1 VYLDLN
7 PGQPRRDH
15 RSPAHCNAK
24 RFPQQSQ
31 RQLQRLART
40 PSPSS
45 VTVSARTEKS
55 GAGKTYPA
63 IPPHP
68 ALKEEPS
75 QPNVRTMA
83 TSKHP
88 VLSRKV
94 FSQHLSRGARRDLHN
109 FRLFIILD
117 EVILAEIDENRIVPD
132 RPCCPGMS
140 TRTDRH
146 SKILGFG

>member
-1 VYLDLN
+1 VYLDPN
-7 PGQPRRDH
+7 PWQPRRDH

-31 RQLQRLART
+31 RQWQQFART

-45 VTVSARTEKS
+45 ESISARTKKS

-68 ALKEEPS
+68 TLKEKPS

-88 VLSRKV
+88 VFRRKV

-117 EVILAEIDENRIVPD
+117 EVILAEIDENRIVPN

-146 SKILGFG
+146 SQILGFG